1 MAGRPATNFRSGDA
15 VFAFDSD
22 LLIVSWNRAAE
33 ELTGVSADEAV
44 GRHCWEVLGGHDD
57 CGDLVCH
64 RGCSTARLAREN
76 WPIACQRLLIEAP
89 EGMRRVRVSTVAVDD
104 GDSRLFLHVLVP
116 NEGRSRPAS
125 RLLTMRQEEVLRL
138 LADGLPAKVIA
149 TQLGV
154 VEVTVRNHI
163 RAILVALGAHSQLEA
178 IAKARRF
185 EIIDTCPCDAGGNNG
200 RGTDRDETTSGWP
213 RRGRGR
219 RIATDPLMSD
229 RSPQRRHDRGL
240 PCRDPY
246 QCPKVAVGQHDRAPR
261 W

>member
-1 MAGRPATNFRSGDA
+1 MAGRPATSFRSGDA
-15 VFAFDSD
+15 FFAFDSD

-44 GRHCWEVLGGHDD
+44 GRQCWEVLGGHDD
-57 CGDLVCH
+57 RGDLVCH

-76 WPIACQRLLIEAP
+76 RPVTCQGLLVDAR
-89 EGMRRVRVSTVAVDD
+89 EGRRRVHLSTIAVDD

-116 NEGRSRPAS
+116 SEVRSRPAS

-149 TQLGV
+149 AQLGV

-178 IAKARRF
+178 VAKAR
-185 EIIDTCPCDAGGNNG
+185 
-200 RGTDRDETTSGWP
+200 
-213 RRGRGR
+213 
-219 RIATDPLMSD
+219 
-229 RSPQRRHDRGL
+229 GL
-240 PCRDPY
+240 
-246 QCPKVAVGQHDRAPR
+246 HLIE
-261 W
+261 